1 MLTEKLYQLKS
12 QSVLEDTA
20 EFEVLNLSQLIQHT
34 VVSCLPVSLCP
45 LPAYRIALLVLKL
58 LWRNCDLR
66 TDVDFLKTKLLTV
79 DCL

>member
-34 VVSCLPVSLCP
+34 VVSCVIVS
-45 LPAYRIALLVLKL
+45 IASIPHCIKL